1 MKIKRFKLNALS
13 AEGLRQKE
21 MNAIMGGTRTC
32 SCSCYWANQGGS
44 SLDDNKSANYNLGDT
59 GGNSTNGC
67 NQYFDADTAHIDYT
81 GEIHA

>member
-21 MNAIMGGTRTC
+21 MNAIMGGTRMC

-44 SLDDNKSANYNLGDT
+44 SSDDNKSANYNLEVMVA
-59 GGNSTNGC
+59 
-67 NQYFDADTAHIDYT
+67 NQYMDVTSIFIRIRHTLAT
-81 GEIHA
+81 

>member
-59 GGNSTNGC
+59 GGSSIHGC
-67 NQYFDADTAHIDYT
+67 NQYFDADTAHLDYLAW
-81 GEIHA
+81 EHA

>member
-21 MNAIMGGTRTC
+21 MNAIMGGTRMC

-44 SLDDNKSANYNLGDT
+44 SSDDNKSANYNLEVMVA
-59 GGNSTNGC
+59 
-67 NQYFDADTAHIDYT
+67 NQYMDVTSIFIRIRHMLAT
-81 GEIHA
+81 